1 MLIRPMRDFLAPGF
15 PPELM
20 LAIACARWP
29 LDESARREIELRAG
43 VTLDWTLFLA
53 WIERHGIGPLAHH
66 NLRQAGSPLIPPP
79 VLAELASRYAR
90 NVKLVLRQIAEAQ
103 RIQRTLNE
111 AGIGSIL
118 IKGPVLSM
126 IAFGDPALR
135 ASRDIDL
142 LVAPV
147 QLREA
152 DRLIRDA
159 GYRRFAP
166 DFELT
171 PRQHAL
177 HERFRCQF
185 GYHSEVSGLVVELHW
200 RLTSNA
206 RLFRLDEGVLG
217 ERSRRVSLGGGD
229 FRTLPSEDLFLYL
242 CVHGG
247 MHVWFRL
254 KWLADIAALLRG
266 AAPGFIESVA
276 ERANSLGIARPVRQ
290 ALVLAQ
296 SLLDAP
302 APESVLRSAARDR
315 ATRGLVTAAYRALAW
330 GGLPSEPAESR
341 WFNMWVGL
349 QAYRLRAEPAYLWA
363 EFQDQLCSP
372 EDWARLPLPEWL
384 SFLYLPFRPISWAAR
399 KLRHA
404 IVR

>member
-1 MLIRPMRDFLAPGF
+1 MREFLAPTL

-29 LDESARREIELRAG
+29 FDEGAREEIEHRAG
-43 VTLDWTLFLA
+43 ATLDWKLFLA
-53 WIERHGIGPLAHH
+53 WIERHGIGPIAHH
-66 NLRQAGSPLIPPP
+66 NLRQVGSPLIPSQ
-79 VLAELASRYAR
+79 VLTELAGQYAR
-90 NVKLVLRQIAEAQ
+90 NVRLVLRQIAEAQ
-103 RIQRTLNE
+103 RIQRTLSM
-111 AGIGSIL
+111 AGIQSIL

-126 IAFGDPALR
+126 IAFGDPTLR

-142 LVAPV
+142 LVTPA
-147 QLREA
+147 QLHEA

-185 GYHSEVSGLVVELHW
+185 GYHSESSSLVVELHW

-206 RLFRLDEGVLG
+206 RLLRLDEGPLR
-217 ERSRRVSLGGGD
+217 ERSHRVSLGGGD
-229 FRTLPSEDLFLYL
+229 VRTLPAEDLFLYL

-247 MHVWFRL
+247 VHVWFRL

-266 AAPGFIESVA
+266 AAPGFIEGAA
-276 ERANSLGIARPVRQ
+276 ERANSLGIARPVHQ
-290 ALVLAQ
+290 ALVLARA
-296 SLLDAP
+296 LLDAP
-302 APESVLRSAARDR
+302 APESVLKRAARDR

-349 QAYRLRAEPAYLWA
+349 QAYRLRAEPTYLWA

-372 EDWARLPLPEWL
+372 EDWARLPLPESL
-384 SFLYLPFRPISWAAR
+384 SFLYLPIRPISWAAR
-399 KLRHA
+399 KLHQA
-404 IVR
+404 IIR

>member
-1 MLIRPMRDFLAPGF
+1 MREFPAPNF
-15 PPELM
+15 PPELV

-29 LDESARREIELRAG
+29 LDERARGEIEHRAG
-43 VTLDWTLFLA
+43 VTLDWKLFLA
-53 WIERHGIGPLAHH
+53 WIERHGIGPLAYH
-66 NLRQAGSPLIPPP
+66 NLRQVGSPLVPSP
-79 VLAELASRYAR
+79 VLAELAGGYAR
-90 NVKLVLRQIAEAQ
+90 NVRLVLRQIAEAR
-103 RIQRTLNE
+103 RIQRTLGA
-111 AGIGSIL
+111 AGIRSIL

-126 IAFGDPALR
+126 TAFGDPALR

-142 LVAPV
+142 LVAPA

-166 DFELT
+166 DFDLT

-185 GYHSEVSGLVVELHW
+185 GYHSEASGLVLELHW

-206 RLFRLDEGVLG
+206 RLLRLDEAELW
-217 ERSRRVSLGGGD
+217 ERSQRVSVGGAD
-229 FRTLPSEDLFLYL
+229 FRTLPAEDLFLYL
-242 CVHGG
+242 CVHGA

-254 KWLADIAALLRG
+254 KWLADIAALLHG
-266 AAPGFIESVA
+266 AAPGSIEGVA
-276 ERANSLGIARPVRQ
+276 ERARSLGVARPVHQ
-290 ALVLAQ
+290 ALVLAH
-296 SLLDAP
+296 SLLDPP
-302 APESVLRSAARDR
+302 APESVLRSAAGDG
-315 ATRGLVTAAYRALAW
+315 ATRRLVTAAYQALAW
-330 GGLPSEPAESR
+330 GGLPSEPAQTR

-384 SFLYLPFRPISWAAR
+384 SFLYLPYRPISWAAR
-399 KLRHA
+399 KMRQAILR
-404 IVR
+404 